1 MRCVNGYGRPRNE
14 IDRRGRAALED
25 TDCCAIYRQERG
37 NEWGRNE
44 GCNEIS
50 SRTERKRERERERED
65 FLKLHFV
72 APERPYTGISTPTA
86 RDNEASTGAAAFAE
100 VREAHRWVRTS
111 QRAAHGDIID
121 IREE

>member
-1 MRCVNGYGRPRNE
+1 MAESEERDTSARASYVRGYRLLRDLSPGTRKRAGKKRDSRGVTRPR
-14 IDRRGRAALED
+14 RKHR
-25 TDCCAIYRQERG
+25 
-37 NEWGRNE
+37 E
-44 GCNEIS
+44 G
-50 SRTERKRERERERED
+50 ERED

-86 RDNEASTGAAAFAE
+86 RDNEASIGAAAFAE
-100 VREAHRWVRTS
+100 VRDAYRWVRTS